1 MLICRKVEYLNFR
14 CKATI
19 RHQVA
24 LLDGVISKICKNG
37 KMCRHLQILP
47 ILHPTTQ
54 CWLMSLSEKRTE
66 PKQGNEDDFLWQ
78 ISRLKVKPM
87 RLIDHWKLLGY
98 VWNLWLNNSYHEHRG
113 KRVGLIA
120 YTVVKTTKT
129 GWALCIPTALNPAA
143 MLAVKLPSTKT
154 TALLFSAAPLHCC
167 TVSDGFLEHC
177 GCLERAV
184 KKTIKAESRTKLC
197 GRGIKFIFAV
207 TAETI
212 PSKWSQPDSAR

>member
-1 MLICRKVEYLNFR
+1 M
-14 CKATI
+14 
-19 RHQVA
+19 
-24 LLDGVISKICKNG
+24 
-37 KMCRHLQILP
+37 
-47 ILHPTTQ
+47 
-54 CWLMSLSEKRTE
+54 
-66 PKQGNEDDFLWQ
+66 
-78 ISRLKVKPM
+78 
-87 RLIDHWKLLGY
+87 
-98 VWNLWLNNSYHEHRG
+98 
-113 KRVGLIA
+113 IA